1 MIMIMIMIT
10 ILINMIRIIIHFKNN
25 SHKHLYIQ
33 VDLNL
38 FPCSQMLLKHMQK
51 ARYLQC
57 AWRTK
62 THKKRYIR
70 GSRNYRR
77 RTPTWHWYQSSSIS
91 LNSAIRRTP
100 LNHYLP
106 TIDSYLG
113 KLDMSRIQLWKFNL
127 KFDLHGRDLGSVS
140 KQLERKL
147 CFTQKQ
153 VTSYNY
159 IKSYIVMTG
168 IPLNFCL
175 AKKFVKKYFLLM
187 SFMN

>member
-33 VDLNL
+33 FDLNL
-38 FPCSQMLLKHMQK
+38 FPFSQMLLKHMQK
-51 ARYLQC
+51 ARYSQC

-106 TIDSYLG
+106 MIDIYLG
-113 KLDMSRIQLWKFNL
+113 KRDMSRIQLWKFNYLICMEGILAQFQNSRRGSYASHRNRLPATITL
-127 KFDLHGRDLGSVS
+127 KVTLLWLVS
-140 KQLERKL
+140 HSI
-147 CFTQKQ
+147 F
-153 VTSYNY
+153 
-159 IKSYIVMTG
+159 
-168 IPLNFCL
+168 
-175 AKKFVKKYFLLM
+175 A
-187 SFMN
+187 